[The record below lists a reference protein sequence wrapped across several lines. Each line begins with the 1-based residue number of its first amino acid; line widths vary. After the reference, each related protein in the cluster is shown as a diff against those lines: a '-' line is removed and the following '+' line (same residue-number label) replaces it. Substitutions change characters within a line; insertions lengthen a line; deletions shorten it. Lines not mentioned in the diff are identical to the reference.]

1 MKDIINNLKI
11 EHDNT
16 QKRIDKLLAEL
27 KSENLIYE
35 KQLRYMENIM
45 KVLNSLG

>member
-27 KSENLIYE
+27 RRENLVHE
-35 KQLRYMENIM
+35 KQLRYLQNIM
-45 KVLNSLG
+45 KVLNSMG